1 MPPEQLRQS
10 NKVRTTKYTA
20 LTWAPL
26 SLLFQFKRA
35 ANIYFLIN
43 CVLTLMEFS
52 PKNPV
57 SMIGTF
63 STVLLFTMLKEA
75 FEDFQRF
82 KSDNKMNQ
90 RQSRVL
96 DRHSGRERVCQ

>member
-1 MPPEQLRQS
+1 M
-10 NKVRTTKYTA
+10 
-20 LTWAPL
+20 
-26 SLLFQFKRA
+26 LFQFKRA

-82 KSDNKMNQ
+82 KSDNEMNQ
-90 RQSRVL
+90 RQTRVL
-96 DRHSGRERVCQ
+96 DRHSGRERVCQWD